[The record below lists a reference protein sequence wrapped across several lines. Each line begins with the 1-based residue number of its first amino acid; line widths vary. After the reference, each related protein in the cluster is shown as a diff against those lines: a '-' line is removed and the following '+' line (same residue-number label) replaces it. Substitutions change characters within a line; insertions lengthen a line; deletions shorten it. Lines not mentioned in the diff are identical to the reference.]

1 LIFDLKLVAASN
13 WVYFSTFH
21 FPLVPRLASYFST
34 FPLFHFS
41 TLKSRI
47 LVVVLAIAAV
57 WLVALPPRAVSLP
70 ALPADFTPPVRGAI
84 HIHTRESDGTGT
96 ADDVAAA
103 AERAGLNFIVLTD
116 HGDGTLPAARPV
128 YRGRV
133 LSIDAVE
140 ISTEGGHVV
149 ALGMSQAPYPLGGEP
164 RDVIEDIKRLGGFA
178 IAAHPGSLK
187 PELRWTDWS
196 VPVDGLEWINSDSEW
211 RDESA
216 LSLAR
221 ALFTYPGRGRESLAS
236 LLDYPEELM
245 QRWDT
250 LSSQRPVVAVAA
262 ADAHARIG
270 ARNLGEP
277 YDSRALLPWPSY
289 ETIFRTFSIALPDVA
304 LTGTAS
310 ADASAVLDAIRRG
323 QVYSTVDALAGP
335 GALSFAV
342 TGKTHLVARIHAQ
355 SQASLVLF
363 KDGKQR
369 TTTLDGMLEHD
380 ATDEPGVYRVEVQMT
395 GSPGT
400 PPVPWIV
407 SNAIYV
413 GRPAGE
419 APALA
424 PPRSPTAVNVRFA
437 DGPSG
442 DWTVEQAP
450 QSAGAIDRL
459 PAVSGSQLAFR
470 FALGGPR
477 SQSPY
482 AAMVMPAGSDIG
494 KYDRLIFTGRAS
506 RPMRVSVQLRAR
518 GGAEGQR
525 WHRSV
530 FLDTTPRDVTVLF
543 DDMRPRGVTAAP
555 RPALND
561 VESVLFVIDTVNT
574 DTGTNGQFVIDD
586 VKYAR

>member
-1 LIFDLKLVAASN
+1 MK
-13 WVYFSTFH
+13 
-21 FPLVPRLASYFST
+21 
-34 FPLFHFS
+34 
-41 TLKSRI
+41 RI
-47 LVVVLAIAAV
+47 VVVVLALAAA
-57 WLVALPPRAVSLP
+57 WLVALPPGAVSLP

-103 AERAGLNFIVLTD
+103 ADRAGLNFIVVTD

-149 ALGMSQAPYPLGGEP
+149 ALGMSRAPYPLGGEP

-216 LSLAR
+216 VSLAR
-221 ALFTYPGRGRESLAS
+221 ALFTYAGRGRESLAS

-245 QRWDT
+245 RRWDA
-250 LSSQRPVVAVAA
+250 LSSQRPVIAVAA

-277 YDSRALLPWPSY
+277 YDSRALLPLPSY
-289 ETIFRTFSIALPDVA
+289 ETLFRTFSIALPDMA

-310 ADASAVLDAIRRG
+310 ADAIAVLDAIRHG

-342 TGKTHLVARIHAQ
+342 TGKTHLVARVHAQ
-355 SQASLVLF
+355 SQARLVLF
-363 KDGKQR
+363 KDGKER
-369 TTTLDGMLEHD
+369 TTSLDGMLEHD

-395 GSPGT
+395 ESPGT
-400 PPVPWIV
+400 PPIPWIV

-419 APALA
+419 VPAPA
-424 PPRSPTAVNVRFA
+424 PPRSPTAVNVRFG
-437 DGPSG
+437 DGPS
-442 DWTVEQAP
+442 DAWTVEQAP
-450 QSAGAIDRL
+450 LSAGAIDRL
-459 PAVSGSQLAFR
+459 PTVSGSQLAFR

-482 AAMVMPAGSDIG
+482 AAMVMPAGSDIS
-494 KYDRLIFTGRAS
+494 KYDRLIFTGRTS

-530 FLDTTPRDVTVLF
+530 FLDTTPREVTVLF

-555 RPALND
+555 RPVLND
-561 VESVLFVIDTVNT
+561 VQSVLFVIDTVNA
-574 DTGTNGQFVIDD
+574 DTGTNGQLVIDD
-586 VKYAR
+586 VKFAR

>member
-1 LIFDLKLVAASN
+1 MK
-13 WVYFSTFH
+13 
-21 FPLVPRLASYFST
+21 
-34 FPLFHFS
+34 
-41 TLKSRI
+41 RI
-47 LVVVLAIAAV
+47 VVVVLALVAA

-70 ALPADFTPPVRGAI
+70 APPADFTAPVRGAI
-84 HIHTRESDGTGT
+84 HVHTRQSDGTGT

-103 AERAGLNFIVLTD
+103 AERAGLNFVVLTD
-116 HGDGTLPAARPV
+116 HGDGTLPAAPPV

-149 ALGMSQAPYPLGGEP
+149 ALGMSPAPYPLGGEP
-164 RDVIEDIKRLGGFA
+164 RDVVEDINRLGGFA
-178 IAAHPGSLK
+178 IAAHPASAK
-187 PELRWTDWS
+187 PELRWNDWS
-196 VPVDGLEWINSDSEW
+196 VPVGGLEWINGDSEW

-221 ALFTYPGRGRESLAS
+221 VLFTYPGRGRESLAT

-277 YDSRALLPWPSY
+277 YDSRALLPLPSY
-289 ETIFRTFSIALPDVA
+289 ETIFRTFSISLPDVA
-304 LTGTAS
+304 LTGIAT

-342 TGKTHLVARIHAQ
+342 EGKTHLRARVHAQ
-355 SQASLVLF
+355 PQARLVLL
-363 KDGKQR
+363 KDGRER
-369 TTTLDGMLEHD
+369 TTTVDGVLEHD
-380 ATDEPGVYRVEVQMT
+380 AADEPGVYRVEVQMT
-395 GSPGT
+395 ESPGT
-400 PPVPWIV
+400 PPVPWMV

-413 GRPAGE
+413 GRPVATPPIPE
-419 APALA
+419 
-424 PPRSPTAVNVRFA
+424 PPRPPAAITIRFD
-437 DGPSG
+437 DGPST
-442 DWTVEQAP
+442 DWAVELAP

-459 PAVSGSQLAFR
+459 SAVKGSQLAFR
-470 FALGGPR
+470 FALGGAR

-482 AAMVMPAGSDIG
+482 AAMVMPTGSDIS

-518 GGAEGQR
+518 GGDAGQR

-530 FLDTTPRDVTVLF
+530 LLDQTPREVAVFF
-543 DDMRPRGVTAAP
+543 DDMRPRGVTTAP
-555 RPALND
+555 RPVLAD
-561 VESVLFVIDTVNT
+561 VESVLFVIDTVNA